1 MDNLTYDLRLLCRR
15 NRDGSYAT
23 QADRLRSLTL
33 VSRQLLE
40 AGFRRMRGGSI
51 KSKHVE
57 ALLQRWRTETLSPG
71 TVKNRLAHLRW
82 WAEKVGKAS
91 AIPADNSHLGIPN
104 RRFVTN
110 ENKAQQLDDIPEQI
124 SDPYVRISLALQ
136 QAFGLRR
143 EECIKFRPSYAD
155 RGDHIALKKSWTK
168 GGRARIVPITVPEQR
183 SVLDRAHQLAQTGSL
198 IPAAKTYIQQRNT
211 YDGECRAAGLNCL
224 HGLRH
229 RYAQVRYA
237 ALTGWKAPTD
247 GGPTVQMLTSAQ
259 REQDARARQ
268 TITRE
273 LGHGRSQITAV
284 YLGR

>member
-40 AGFRRMRGGSI
+40 AGFRRMRASSI

-57 ALLQRWRTETLSPG
+57 ALLQRWRTEELSPG

-82 WAEKVGKAS
+82 WAEKVGKAG
-91 AIPADNSHLGIPN
+91 AIPADNAQLGIPN
-104 RRFVTN
+104 RHFVTN
-110 ENKAQQLDDIPEQI
+110 ENKAQQLGDIPEQI
-124 SDPYVRISLALQ
+124 TDPHVRMSLALQ

-168 GGRARIVPITVPEQR
+168 GGRARLVPITTPEQR
-183 SVLDRAHQLAQTGSL
+183 CVLDRAHQLAQAGSL
-198 IPAAKTYIQQRNT
+198 IPAATTYIQQRDT
-211 YDGECRAAGLNCL
+211 YDGQCQAAGLSCL

-229 RYAQVRYA
+229 RYAQVRYET
-237 ALTGWKAPTD
+237 LTGWKAPTD
-247 GGPTVQMLTSAQ
+247 GGPTARMLTAAQ